1 MLQVTR
7 GGIGRS
13 AEFPKDRGNQNQV
26 LESAK
31 MKNISWKRKNKRKKM
46 CIFDLEDC
54 KISPLE
60 SKYRFSGKAGS
71 VCTQKRS
78 RRLLGNC

>member
-1 MLQVTR
+1 MLQVAR

-31 MKNISWKRKNKRKKM
+31 RKNISWKRKNKRKK
-46 CIFDLEDC
+46 CVFLI
-54 KISPLE
+54 
-60 SKYRFSGKAGS
+60 
-71 VCTQKRS
+71 
-78 RRLLGNC
+78 

>member
-1 MLQVTR
+1 MTHLITHEVKTSVCGSTEHMFHRNVFSPKGGSLSMLQVTR

-31 MKNISWKRKNKRKKM
+31 MKNTSWKRKNKRKK
-46 CIFDLEDC
+46 CVFLI
-54 KISPLE
+54 
-60 SKYRFSGKAGS
+60 
-71 VCTQKRS
+71 
-78 RRLLGNC
+78 

>member
-13 AEFPKDRGNQNQV
+13 AEFLKDRGYQNQV

-31 MKNISWKRKNKRKKM
+31 MQNISW
-46 CIFDLEDC
+46 EG
-54 KISPLE
+54 KI
-60 SKYRFSGKAGS
+60 RG
-71 VCTQKRS
+71 QKCVF
-78 RRLLGNC
+78 LI